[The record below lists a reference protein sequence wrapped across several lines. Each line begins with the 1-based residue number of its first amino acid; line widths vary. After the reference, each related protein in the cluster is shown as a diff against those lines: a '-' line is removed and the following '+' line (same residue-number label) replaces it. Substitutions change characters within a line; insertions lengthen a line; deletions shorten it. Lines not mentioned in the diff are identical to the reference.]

1 MPKSKKFGGIKMT
14 PKTVSFEENLR
25 KLKEIVEDL
34 ESGDLPLKE
43 SLEKFQNGVDIIR
56 QCYTEL
62 ETAELKIETIIK
74 KDGKIITE
82 PFRTK

>member
-1 MPKSKKFGGIKMT
+1 MPKLKKSGGIKMPPET
-14 PKTVSFEENLR
+14 ISFEKSLE
-25 KLKEIVEDL
+25 KLKGIVEDL

-43 SLEKFQNGVDIIR
+43 SLEKFQSGIDIIK
-56 QCYTEL
+56 QCYKEL

-82 PFRTK
+82 PLGKK

>member
-1 MPKSKKFGGIKMT
+1 MP
-14 PKTVSFEENLR
+14 
-25 KLKEIVEDL
+25 KLKESGGTKMPPEIISFEKSLGKLRGIVEDL

-43 SLEKFQNGVDIIR
+43 SLEKFQSGIDIIKK
-56 QCYTEL
+56 CYKEL

-82 PFRTK
+82 PLGKK

>member
-1 MPKSKKFGGIKMT
+1 MLKSKKLGGTKMP
-14 PKTVSFEENLR
+14 PKTISFEENLE
-25 KLKEIVEDL
+25 KLKEIVEGL

-43 SLEKFQNGVDIIR
+43 SLEKFQNGVGIIK
-56 QCYTEL
+56 QCYKEL

-82 PFRTK
+82 PLRSK

>member
-1 MPKSKKFGGIKMT
+1 MSENF
-14 PKTVSFEENLR
+14 SFEENLE

-34 ESGDLPLKE
+34 ESSNLPLKE
-43 SLEKFQNGVDIIR
+43 SLEKFQNGIDIIK
-56 QCYTEL
+56 QCYKEL

-82 PFRTK
+82 PLRDE

>member
-1 MPKSKKFGGIKMT
+1 MS
-14 PKTVSFEENLR
+14 PKTISFEENLE
-25 KLKEIVEDL
+25 KLKGIVEDL

-43 SLEKFQNGVDIIR
+43 SLEKFQGGIDIIK
-56 QCYTEL
+56 QCYKEL

-82 PFRTK
+82 PLGKK